1 MWLRDKLIDLE
12 GDMVCGRIQS
22 RQGRLVTLLLILWT
36 ALFLL
41 YPAVSRV
48 STAAAQSV
56 YPTDELIREATFIFR
71 GTVEKSGAST
81 MPAVKAGPST
91 AVVRVDQIIEGP
103 GAPPDLV
110 GRGITVQL
118 LEPGA
123 VKVGSQAVFFT
134 RGWLL
139 GNSIAVIEVGS
150 SVAPTEAS
158 RVAALVK
165 STRQTMAD
173 ERLQQELATADAVV
187 LGKVNSVGPATIPH
201 LRTEHDP
208 DWYEARILVESVL
221 KGQVRGREVTV
232 LFANSQDPQWY
243 DSPKFREGQQGIWV
257 LHRNQLRLPGIENQY
272 TIVRSLDF
280 QSREEIGR
288 VERLAKGLQ

>member
-1 MWLRDKLIDLE
+1 M
-12 GDMVCGRIQS
+12 
-22 RQGRLVTLLLILWT
+22 TLLLILWT

-41 YPAVSRV
+41 HPAVSRF

-71 GTVEKSGAST
+71 GTVEKTNAST
-81 MPAVKAGPST
+81 MPAVKASAST
-91 AVVRVDQIIEGP
+91 AVVRVDQIIDGP

-110 GRGITVQL
+110 GKGITVQL
-118 LEPGA
+118 LEPRA
-123 VKVGSQAVFFT
+123 VKAGSQAVFFT

-139 GNSIAVIEVGS
+139 GNSIAVIEVGNR
-150 SVAPTEAS
+150 VATAEAS
-158 RVAALVK
+158 RIEAQVK

-187 LGKVNSVGPATIPH
+187 LGKVTSVGPAAIPH

-221 KGQVRGREVTV
+221 KGQARGREIAV
-232 LFANSQDPQWY
+232 LFAHSQDPQWY
-243 DSPKFREGQQGIWV
+243 DSPKFKEGQQGIWL

-272 TIVRSLDF
+272 TTVRALDF

-288 VERLAKGLQ
+288 VERLAKQ